1 MALSFDT
8 HESIR
13 KLRDRGFDEPQAE
26 GVVEFVRDTTAELV
40 TRDHFDARIAVQD
53 AHMDA
58 RFAEQDA
65 RINAR
70 FAEQRAEFYRALWV
84 FGGGIVATN
93 AAIVTAVVTITQ
105 VLA

>member
-13 KLRDRGFDEPQAE
+13 KLREKGHDEDQAE
-26 GVVEFVRDTTAELV
+26 GVVEFVRDATAELV
-40 TRDHFDARIAVQD
+40 TRAHF
-53 AHMDA
+53 DA

-65 RINAR
+65 RIDAR

>member
-13 KLRDRGFDEPQAE
+13 KLRGKGHTEAQAE
-26 GVVEFVRDTTAELV
+26 GVVEFVRDATAELV
-40 TRDHFDARIAVQD
+40 TRAHFDTTIE
-53 AHMDA
+53 A
-58 RFAEQDA
+58 RFSEQDA
-65 RINAR
+65 RIDAR

-93 AAIVTAVVTITQ
+93 AATVTAVVTISQ

>member
-13 KLRDRGFDEPQAE
+13 RLRGKGFDEPQAE
-26 GVVEFVRDTTAELV
+26 GVVEFVRDATAEQV
-40 TRDHFDARIAVQD
+40 TREHFDGRFAVQD
-53 AHMDA
+53 AYID
-58 RFAEQDA
+58 
-65 RINAR
+65 AR

-84 FGGGIVATN
+84 FGGGIVAAN

>member
-13 KLRDRGFDEPQAE
+13 RLRGKGFDEPQAE
-26 GVVEFVRDTTAELV
+26 GVVEFVRDATAEQV
-40 TRDHFDARIAVQD
+40 TREHFDGRFAVQD
-53 AHMDA
+53 AYVDA
-58 RFAEQDA
+58 RFAQQDA
-65 RINAR
+65 RIDAR

-84 FGGGIVATN
+84 FGGGIVAAN

>member
-13 KLRDRGFDEPQAE
+13 KLREKGYDEDQAE
-26 GVVEFVRDTTAELV
+26 GVVEFVRDATAELV
-40 TRDHFDARIAVQD
+40 TRAHFDAR
-53 AHMDA
+53 
-58 RFAEQDA
+58 FAAQDA
-65 RINAR
+65 RIDAR
-70 FAEQRAEFYRALWV
+70 FAEQRAEFFRALWV